1 MNSPFQFPNIDS
13 QINKYIFCPSGN
25 CLNIPEIHYSNTP
38 LKTEFQFRCECDINN
53 KNIDLKEFL
62 DKSSSLNCLICLRKI
77 TTNKI
82 NYCKNC
88 NIIFDNCCIE
98 YHKSLS
104 HDILLNE
111 YIFNFCLEHK
121 NRYMFRCMECNKSLC
136 INCDLNSHNDKL
148 HTLNQISRFS
158 LNIKSIDEIK
168 SIIDRQKKFFE
179 KIKNIYNNILLSLEN
194 DIEIKERIVNNYMT
208 NKYNYNSY
216 LNMNNLTV
224 YNNEKYEKL
233 LDDILLKSEQNKNA
247 KKEID
252 TNDYINNYLSI
263 FYYSLMINKEE
274 EINNSLIKDLAKK
287 INNLDIPQNNLNN
300 NILNLYNE
308 QMIEE
313 KAINNNLD
321 NSKNISTFSIKSNSQ
336 FNNCITPLNSKFCHS
351 NELNDINILNKCNS
365 QMFPKNNNINNNF
378 NNLNIPINQ
387 SFSYISN
394 SPNNKNNYITHNS
407 ANYKESK
414 SVEKKYDNKHSKKNK
429 SSNKK
434 KDKKKNPKK
443 EKNKSN
449 EEIEKNEEIYTNNEI
464 NKEDKKDLRTTNA
477 IHNMIILK
485 SGNFAVS
492 MKEAIEIYDLRKLN
506 FSGENSVYKNDIIK
520 NNCLLQKINIVKGR
534 YISYVLELSDQTLL
548 CATYSKIF
556 RIKLTNHDLN
566 HTFLSF
572 IKIGNEFPTKIITL
586 GNEYLVVLTE
596 IKKYCNIKIFQ
607 KNNKIINEDIN
618 PCLTNNNITANEKNE
633 QINCDDVPAIGNC
646 GLFLKNDIYEDTSFE
661 LIHNNINENKKL
673 FVTIFPIEKKY
684 NELNNNEIKDENNDN
699 YSYEFIATSNYVF
712 DYTKSRLAFYGLN
725 KANENKF
732 EKIKEINNLSC
743 SIGADSICQ
752 INNKYLCVGLQSHN
766 LNGQIDGFAFID
778 INKRE
783 ICRIIKY
790 NLGVSSLYY
799 NSRKNLLLASM
810 EINDKNNCTFMTKMF
825 GVIQNKG
832 DRGNDE
838 IELKGIYQFKNDI
851 FYSITSILL
860 MNVSCY
866 KENLDEKNIKENIIV
881 ATASKD
887 ANLEVIKINI

>member
-1 MNSPFQFPNIDS
+1 MDSPFQFPNIDS

-38 LKTEFQFRCECDINN
+38 LKTEFQFNCECDINN
-53 KNIDLKEFL
+53 KNMDLKEFL
-62 DKSSSLNCLICLRKI
+62 DKSSHVNCLICLRKI
-77 TTNKI
+77 TDNKI

-88 NIIFDNCCIE
+88 KAIFDNSCLE
-98 YHKSLS
+98 YHKMLS
-104 HDILLNE
+104 HDFLLNE

-179 KIKNIYNNILLSLEN
+179 KIKNIYNNIIQSLEN

-287 INNLDIPQNNLNN
+287 INNLDISQNNLNN

-313 KAINNNLD
+313 KTINNNLD

-414 SVEKKYDNKHSKKNK
+414 SVEKKYDNKHSKINK

-434 KDKKKNPKK
+434 KDKKKTPKK

-572 IKIGNEFPTKIITL
+572 IKLGNESPTKIIIL
-586 GNEYLVVLTE
+586 GDAYLVVLTE

-607 KNNKIINEDIN
+607 KNNKNINEETIYCQN
-618 PCLTNNNITANEKNE
+618 NNNITANEKNE
-633 QINCDDVPAIGNC
+633 LINCDDVPAIGNC

-673 FVTIFPIEKKY
+673 FVTIFPIDKKY

-810 EINDKNNCTFMTKMF
+810 EINDKNNCTFMTKLF
-825 GVIQNKG
+825 NVIQNKG

-838 IELKGIYQFKNDI
+838 IELKKIYQFKNDI

-866 KENLDEKNIKENIIV
+866 KENINEKNIKENIIV